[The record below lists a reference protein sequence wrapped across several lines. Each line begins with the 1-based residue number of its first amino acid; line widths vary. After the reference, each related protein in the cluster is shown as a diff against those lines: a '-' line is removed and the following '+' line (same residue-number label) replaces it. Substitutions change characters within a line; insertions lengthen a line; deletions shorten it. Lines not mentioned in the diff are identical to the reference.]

1 MHMVFENNL
10 ENLILHWTGRF
21 KDLGAG
27 MRSYEFKKG
36 VWDAIGA
43 ATSASGSTIPSCF
56 GPNPPDVANNKQ
68 ATTADS
74 WCFWLLYIGP
84 VVLRGQLPEEEFT
97 HFLQFSKL
105 VELCLQF
112 KYTCEEVRKIR
123 YGFANW
129 VYKYEELYLQND
141 AERISACP
149 VTLHALL
156 HIADSIDD
164 CGPVWAYWTFAT
176 ERYCGYLSPKFK
188 SRRYPWAPHDTLI
201 FKILTP
207 YPTCVLLPPKKPAST
222 VTQEL
227 LRKIIIHFATRFS
240 VNQRIVKKYFDPT
253 GITRWSVVRRLEGGD
268 DMRAASLLPFAED
281 RRDATFIRFDA
292 LIDKNAKNRRAEIQE
307 EKQTFFGRLQHIFVV
322 DLPAASELRLD
333 KRTTFILA
341 GIEQCIIDSTDSV
354 NFSYYSKLAPLEVLD
369 ITCIQCLVG
378 RVVAGPSQWAIIDRS
393 GTLERSYYVASD
405 H

>member
-1 MHMVFENNL
+1 MLMRMKGHNGYRPCRMCNITGVIPPGGRVYYVPLDRSMHPSVTSNSNNSIIKKYHPLNLPLRTPSEFSQHSFEVQSANSIHQSDELSRIYGIKGVSAFSQLSSISFPRSFPHDFMHMVFENNL

-84 VVLRGQLPEEEFT
+84 VVLREQLPEEEFT

-129 VYKYEELYLQND
+129 VYKYEE
-141 AERISACP
+141 
-149 VTLHALL
+149 
-156 HIADSIDD
+156 
-164 CGPVWAYWTFAT
+164 
-176 ERYCGYLSPKFK
+176 
-188 SRRYPWAPHDTLI
+188 
-201 FKILTP
+201 
-207 YPTCVLLPPKKPAST
+207 
-222 VTQEL
+222 
-227 LRKIIIHFATRFS
+227 
-240 VNQRIVKKYFDPT
+240 
-253 GITRWSVVRRLEGGD
+253 
-268 DMRAASLLPFAED
+268 
-281 RRDATFIRFDA
+281 
-292 LIDKNAKNRRAEIQE
+292 
-307 EKQTFFGRLQHIFVV
+307 
-322 DLPAASELRLD
+322 
-333 KRTTFILA
+333 
-341 GIEQCIIDSTDSV
+341 
-354 NFSYYSKLAPLEVLD
+354 
-369 ITCIQCLVG
+369 
-378 RVVAGPSQWAIIDRS
+378 
-393 GTLERSYYVASD
+393 
-405 H
+405 